1 MEYSGER
8 WVQRLRDGET
18 PKRWPFLVGLTIV
31 TVAGGIGVY
40 FSATHL
46 DGILHSDAR
55 RPFAVPLFSVLLL
68 GFGPVAAVLSWLRG
82 RRDRVVLDRIRR
94 NGTSTR
100 FHLPV
105 LRTGPY
111 AADDFPDP
119 RPELWTVDTAGLH
132 AWSPE
137 RDDPVFDL
145 VWDDVRTIELAS
157 TDVRGQRTDTGIW
170 IVTEAVGRFVLLP
183 RAVIGRPFGA
193 SVTKIH
199 ILMQV
204 LRSLRR
210 EFDPHHD
217 TGRSGRAPADR

>member
-1 MEYSGER
+1 VVEYSGER
-8 WVQRLRDGET
+8 WVQRLRDGEM
-18 PKRWPFLVGLTIV
+18 PKRWPVLVGLAIV
-31 TVAGGIGVY
+31 TVTGGIGVY

-94 NGTSTR
+94 NGTTTR

-119 RPELWTVDTAGLH
+119 RPELWTVDAAGLH

-210 EFDPHHD
+210 EFDPHH
-217 TGRSGRAPADR
+217 GARERR